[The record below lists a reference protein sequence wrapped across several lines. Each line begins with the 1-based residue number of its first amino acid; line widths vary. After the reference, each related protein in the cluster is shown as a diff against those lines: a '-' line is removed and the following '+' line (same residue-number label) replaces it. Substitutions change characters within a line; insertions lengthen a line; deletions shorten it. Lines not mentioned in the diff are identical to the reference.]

1 MACVSVIIPTYNRF
15 LQLCCA
21 VESVLK
27 QTYENVEIIV
37 VDDGST
43 DQTPSAFPQRFPSV
57 QYIRIEHSGLPSVA
71 RNTGVRLAKGA
82 YVAFLDSDDQWQSE
96 KLAQQVAVLDAHPN
110 IGLACSNA
118 FVVQGNGER
127 SDKRCPAP
135 EIGTRKHA
143 LETLLHD
150 NFVIASTAVVRR
162 AVLDRVGLFEET
174 PVLRAVEDYDLWLRI
189 AAVSEVFYDPTALAL
204 YRDDPTQSIR
214 GGIPPLRQWESRLL
228 ILARFRQAL
237 RIAHR
242 ADPGIERAI
251 AFQENAFGKLRLDA
265 LLAEQRYLSAIA
277 QAATLCVKNPERV
290 VKAFARRV
298 GCLLQG
304 SHESERILVERPDN
318 ESVPGTGLKLHLG
331 CGETYFPGYLNID
344 SPSSQHTVQ
353 RTSKADLYA
362 DLRQLEYPTASVQEI
377 RSHHVFEHFD
387 RVTALRLLMDWY
399 GWLKSGGQVVIETP
413 DFRRCAEEFVRSN
426 SPAEQHKLIR
436 HLFGS
441 QEASWAVHYDGWHQD
456 KFQSTLTALG
466 FQDLRFSYSEWQG
479 TYNITVR
486 ASKYEPFMPRQE
498 QERAAESILRT
509 YLVND
514 SDTEQQMLK
523 VWTAQLVVRRSDQWC
538 SEGLEAE
545 HSGGRTGGSQGR

>member
-1 MACVSVIIPTYNRF
+1 MARVSVIIPTYNRF

-21 VESVLK
+21 VESVLE
-27 QTYENVEIIV
+27 QTYEDVEIIV

-82 YVAFLDSDDQWQSE
+82 YVAFLDSDDRWVVE

-118 FVVQGNGER
+118 FVVQGNSER
-127 SDKRCPAP
+127 SDTHYPAP
-135 EIGTRKHA
+135 AMRTRKHT
-143 LETLLHD
+143 LETLLHE
-150 NFVIASTAVVRR
+150 NFVITSTAVVRR

-189 AAVSEVFYDPTALAL
+189 AAVSEVHYDPTALAF

-228 ILARFRQAL
+228 ILVRLRQAL

-242 ADPGIERAI
+242 ADPGIEQAI
-251 AFQENAFGKLRLDA
+251 ALQENSFGKLRLEA
-265 LLAEQRYLSAIA
+265 LLAERRYLSAIA
-277 QAATLCVKNPERV
+277 QAAKLCVKNPERV
-290 VKAFARRV
+290 ANAFARRL
-298 GCLLQG
+298 GCWLQG
-304 SHESERILVERPDN
+304 SPESERIPVERPGN
-318 ESVPGTGLKLHLG
+318 ESVLGTGLKLHLG

-362 DLRQLEYPTASVQEI
+362 DVRCLEYPTASVQEI

-413 DFRRCAEEFVRSN
+413 DFRRCAEEFIRSN
-426 SPAEQHKLIR
+426 SPTQQQKLIR

-441 QEASWAVHYDGWHQD
+441 QEASWAVHYDGWHQG

-466 FQDLRFSYSEWQG
+466 FRDLCFSYSEWQG

-486 ASKYEPFMPRQE
+486 ASKYEPFMSRREQE
-498 QERAAESILRT
+498 QAAESILRT

-523 VWTAQLVVRRSDQWC
+523 VWRAQLIGGRSDQAV
-538 SEGLEAE
+538 L
-545 HSGGRTGGSQGR
+545 GRY

>member
-1 MACVSVIIPTYNRF
+1 MARVSVIIPTYNRF

-27 QTYENVEIIV
+27 QTYEDVEIIV

-82 YVAFLDSDDQWQSE
+82 YVAFLDSDDRWVFE
-96 KLAQQVAVLDAHPN
+96 KLAQQVAVLDTHPN

-118 FVVQGNGER
+118 FVVQGNSER
-127 SDKRCPAP
+127 SDKRYLAP
-135 EIGTRKHA
+135 EIGSRKHV
-143 LETLLHD
+143 LRTLLHD
-150 NFVIASTAVVRR
+150 NFVITSTAVVRR

-174 PVLRAVEDYDLWLRI
+174 PALRVGEDYDLWLRI
-189 AAVSEVFYDPTALAL
+189 AAVSEVFYDPSALAF
-204 YRDDPTQSIR
+204 YRDDPIQSIR

-228 ILARFRQAL
+228 ILERLRQAM
-237 RIAHR
+237 RTAHR
-242 ADPGIERAI
+242 TDPAVERAI
-251 AFQENAFGKLRLDA
+251 EFQEESFIKLKLNT
-265 LLAEQRYLSAIA
+265 LLAERRYLAAIA
-277 QAATLCVKNPERV
+277 QAVQLCVRKPERV
-290 VKAFARRV
+290 PKAFARRIAR
-298 GCLLQG
+298 LLGGNHG
-304 SHESERILVERPDN
+304 SEASLVEPPGN
-318 ESVPGTGLKLHLG
+318 SSVPSADLKLHLG
-331 CGETYFPGYLNID
+331 CGETYLPGYLNID
-344 SPSSQHTVQ
+344 FPSSQHTVQ
-353 RTSKADLYA
+353 QTSKADLYA

-377 RSHHVFEHFD
+377 RSHHVFEQFD

-399 GWLKSGGQVVIETP
+399 GWLKSGGQVVVETP

-426 SPAEQHKLIR
+426 SPAEQQKLIR

-441 QEASWAVHYDGWHQD
+441 QEASWAVHYDGWHQA

-466 FQDLRFSYSEWQG
+466 FRDLRFSYSEWQG

-486 ASKYEPFMPRQE
+486 ASKYEPFMSRQE

-514 SDTEQQMLK
+514 SDTEQHMLK
-523 VWTAQLVVRRSDQWC
+523 VWTAQLVGGRSDQAV
-538 SEGLEAE
+538 L
-545 HSGGRTGGSQGR
+545 GRS